1 MAWDLSNYED
11 VASRVK
17 RFQEAYPMG
26 RIIVKVLDYD
36 KTNKAMLIEASV
48 YRTDAPDELP
58 AATDIALEWASKS
71 KISAMWWAEN
81 AATSAIGR
89 AISSVLP
96 TENKA
101 TLQNM
106 QQVKAIET
114 FEADPWAVAT
124 KEQHISTAVEQ
135 LQEQMGGEVLS
146 EAPICGHGHM
156 IKRESK
162 SDAPKE
168 WCGYF
173 CTEKT
178 KAKQC
183 DPIWMI
189 RSATTGQWRLP

>member
-11 VASRVK
+11 VASRVR
-17 RFQEAYPMG
+17 RFQEAFPMG

-96 TENKA
+96 TEQKA
-101 TLQNM
+101 TRQNM
-106 QQVKAIET
+106 EQVKAIET
-114 FEADPWAVAT
+114 HQADPWT
-124 KEQHISTAVEQ
+124 IQENEQRIGTAVEQ
-135 LQEQMGGEVLS
+135 LQDQLGAEILN
-146 EAPICGHGHM
+146 EAPICAHGHM
-156 IKRESK
+156 ILRESK
-162 SDAPKE
+162 PDAPKE
-168 WCGYF
+168 WGGYF

-183 DPIWMI
+183 APVWCI
-189 RSATTGQWRLP
+189 RSASTGKWRLP

>member
-48 YRTDAPDELP
+48 YRTDALDEPP

-71 KISAMWWAEN
+71 KISGMWWAEN

-106 QQVKAIET
+106 EQVKAIET
-114 FEADPWAVAT
+114 HQADPWTIAT
-124 KEQHISTAVEQ
+124 NEQSFSTAVEQ

-146 EAPICGHGHM
+146 ESPICAHGHM

-162 SDAPKE
+162 PDATKE
-168 WCGYF
+168 WCGFF

-178 KAKQC
+178 KANQC
-183 DPIWMI
+183 APIWMV

>member
-114 FEADPWAVAT
+114 HEADPWT
-124 KEQHISTAVEQ
+124 IQEKREHISSGVEL
-135 LQEQMGGEVLS
+135 LQAELGAEQIAES
-146 EAPICGHGHM
+146 PICSHGHM
-156 IKRESK
+156 LKRESK
-162 SDAPKE
+162 ADAPKE

-173 CTEKT
+173 CPEKE
-178 KAKQC
+178 KKNQC
-183 DPIWMI
+183 SPIWMV

>member
-48 YRTDAPDELP
+48 YRTDAPDEPP
-58 AATDIALEWASKS
+58 AAVDIALEWAAKS
-71 KISAMWWAEN
+71 KISGMWWAEN

-106 QQVKAIET
+106 QQVKAIQNEQD
-114 FEADPWAVAT
+114 DPWAIAT

-135 LQEQMGGEVLS
+135 LQEQMGGEVLAES
-146 EAPICGHGHM
+146 PICGHGHM

-162 SDAPKE
+162 PDAPKE
-168 WCGYF
+168 WAGFF

-183 DPIWMI
+183 EPLWMI
-189 RSATTGQWRLP
+189 RSASTGQWRLP